1 MHKTLIALFSV
12 VLLAS
17 SPQSQAADDPGN
29 TLRIYNWADYIGDT
43 TLADFEKA
51 TGIKVI
57 YDTYDSYE
65 TVQGKLLSGRSG
77 YDLAL
82 LNASLVPLL
91 IKGKVFQPLDKSLL
105 PDWNNLD
112 PLVLKSLEAHDPGV
126 TYSAP
131 YTWGSNG
138 VTYNVDMIKARMP
151 DAPVGSLAM
160 IFDPKIVS
168 RFADC
173 GITFMDSPTDMI
185 PLALTYLG
193 LDPNSAAPKDLK
205 AAQEVL
211 MAVRPYIRKFD
222 SSGFIN
228 GLGHF
233 LAAKADIRTPH
244 ATDRIQVAIAM
255 GVVDV
260 GAVAR
265 CDVQRTLFTVFVEHV
280 ETVHVVGFVG
290 GVQLGVIEL
299 GEESRIWQSHGI
311 YLQWLG
317 LLAGLDG
324 IPGTGDQ
331 AHGGLGLAFLCKQAL
346 QRRRVGVDLGGRRII
361 KKNVTSKM
369 QNDSMNDAVISR
381 KMQAFEMT
389 AGSANV
395 NAKMREEMIF
405 RDVGKMPE
413 HEIALLMDP
422 STDTD
427 KETMAE
433 VSSAIQE
440 IVIRGKKPSL
450 NYNADLFFLKRLE
463 DFAIKH
469 QDTLSQKKF
478 NLLMECMQE
487 HEEIALGNAERHA
500 KARVEQEMNG
510 MQEEEMVPET
520 MV

>member
-1 MHKTLIALFSV
+1 MHKTLIALFGV

-17 SPQSQAADDPGN
+17 SLQSQAADDPGN

-151 DAPVGSLAM
+151 DAPIGSLAM

-228 GLGHF
+228 GLANGDLCMATTWSGDYATSQARATEAGAKVKLDYFIPKEGSLIWFDNFYIPADAPHVANAHKFIEF
-233 LAAKADIRTPH
+233 LLQPSTMAGVSNTIHYANSNLASKPLLSADVRDNPAIYPDP
-244 ATDRIQVAIAM
+244 ATM
-255 GVVDV
+255 
-260 GAVAR
+260 
-265 CDVQRTLFTVFVEHV
+265 QRLFTQKSQPQAAVRLITRTWNAVK
-280 ETVHVVGFVG
+280 
-290 GVQLGVIEL
+290 
-299 GEESRIWQSHGI
+299 
-311 YLQWLG
+311 
-317 LLAGLDG
+317 
-324 IPGTGDQ
+324 TG
-331 AHGGLGLAFLCKQAL
+331 K
-346 QRRRVGVDLGGRRII
+346 
-361 KKNVTSKM
+361 
-369 QNDSMNDAVISR
+369 
-381 KMQAFEMT
+381 
-389 AGSANV
+389 
-395 NAKMREEMIF
+395 
-405 RDVGKMPE
+405 
-413 HEIALLMDP
+413 
-422 STDTD
+422 
-427 KETMAE
+427 
-433 VSSAIQE
+433 
-440 IVIRGKKPSL
+440 
-450 NYNADLFFLKRLE
+450 
-463 DFAIKH
+463 
-469 QDTLSQKKF
+469 
-478 NLLMECMQE
+478 
-487 HEEIALGNAERHA
+487 
-500 KARVEQEMNG
+500 
-510 MQEEEMVPET
+510 
-520 MV
+520 